1 MNNHVILFSSQH
13 LQNFVTN
20 EHLWQDRK
28 LQAKLMRSSGIAPED
43 AASTST
49 TFYYSAFILNQVFNQ
64 ILYTTKWSC
73 LRQEKQKTKHFL
85 GQLSSLVSLTHNSTL
100 YKVSSWYKL

>member
-1 MNNHVILFSSQH
+1 MWFCFPVSTFKTLLQMNIFDK
-13 LQNFVTN
+13 T
-20 EHLWQDRK
+20 ETK
-28 LQAKLMRSSGIAPED
+28 LQAILMRSSGIVPED

-100 YKVSSWYKL
+100 Y